1 MTGVKQKEIMLGYNK
16 NYTTLV
22 FNYVLKN
29 SEETILVLEIER
41 RGRDNNIKEE

>member
-1 MTGVKQKEIMLGYNK
+1 MTGIKQKEIMLGYKK
-16 NYTTLV
+16 NYTTLA

-29 SEETILVLEIER
+29 SEETISVSGIER